1 MNTTRLRA
9 RDDAGGAAMRRRTF
23 TIILAGLA
31 CAAAFSGPLHA
42 QAQAPKAGAAA
53 EARAM
58 LKRAVRAL
66 RADKQKALTAF
77 SRGADGFSQRDLYVF
92 CFGPD
97 GKLDAHPNPA
107 MIGEDASL
115 LKDKDGKA
123 FGQEMLK
130 VAQPGPF
137 AEVTY
142 WWQEP
147 LVSGDDV
154 YGEPTTWGGLEK
166 WSNDPVRKTSY
177 VTRIDGHVCG
187 VGYYH

>member
-1 MNTTRLRA
+1 
-9 RDDAGGAAMRRRTF
+9 
-23 TIILAGLA
+23 
-31 CAAAFSGPLHA
+31 
-42 QAQAPKAGAAA
+42 
-53 EARAM
+53 M
-58 LKRAVRAL
+58 LKHAVRAL

-97 GKLDAHPNPA
+97 GKVDAHPNPA
-107 MIGEDASL
+107 MIGKDASL

-147 LVSGDDV
+147 LVSGDGA

-177 VTRIDGHVCG
+177 VTRIDDHVCG
-187 VGYYH
+187 VVQAWALLSRSASWSCMAAESGSIPAQARARRSPSRRRRGSNDRRRDDEQNHSRR